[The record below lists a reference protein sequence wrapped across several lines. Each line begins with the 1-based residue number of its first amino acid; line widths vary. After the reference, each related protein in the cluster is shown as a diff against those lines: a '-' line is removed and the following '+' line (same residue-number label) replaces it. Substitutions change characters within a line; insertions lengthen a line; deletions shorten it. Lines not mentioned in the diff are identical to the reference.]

1 MKTLDEYL
9 SEVNTLDNHAMELS
23 QIRWDTL
30 AKPLGSLGELEN
42 LICRISG
49 MVGTPDVDIN
59 NKCVVVMCADNGIV
73 KEGVTQTDSS
83 VTYLVSKNM
92 SDCTSNI
99 NLMSSVA
106 NADVFVIDIGMNDK
120 VEDGLNIIDRKISY
134 GTKNFLEEPS
144 MSIEDTI
151 KAIEVGIE
159 LVETLKYK
167 GYKIIATGEMGI
179 GNTTT
184 SSAIASVLL
193 GQSVEV
199 VTGKG
204 AGLSNQ
210 GLLHKIE
217 VIKRGI
223 SLRKPDVNN
232 PLDVLSK
239 VGGLDIAGLVGI
251 FIGGA
256 IYRVPIVIDGFISS
270 VSALISY
277 RLCPQSVNFM
287 IPSHMSTEP
296 ASIMIMKELK
306 FSPIIHAN
314 MHLGEGT
321 GAVALF
327 PLLDMAM
334 KVYDSN
340 RTFENIGMEAYKKL

>member
-1 MKTLDEYL
+1 MKMLDEYL
-9 SEVNTLDNHAMELS
+9 REVNTLDTHAMELS
-23 QIRWDTL
+23 QLRWDTL
-30 AKPLGSLGELEN
+30 AKPLNSLGDLESI
-42 LICRISG
+42 ICKISG
-49 MVGTPDVDIN
+49 MVGTPEVDIS

-73 KEGVTQTDSS
+73 KENVTQTDSS
-83 VTYLVSKNM
+83 VTYLVARNM
-92 SDCTSNI
+92 SDCISNI
-99 NLMSSVA
+99 NLMASVS
-106 NADVFVIDIGMNDK
+106 NTDVFVVDIGMNVT
-120 VEDGLNIIDRKISY
+120 VEDGLNIIDRKIAY
-134 GTKNFLEEPS
+134 GTKSFLEDAS
-144 MSIEDTI
+144 MGLNDTI
-151 KAIEVGIE
+151 KAIETGIE
-159 LVETLKYK
+159 LVETLKYE

-184 SSAIASVLL
+184 SSALASVLL
-193 GQSVEV
+193 GLPVEM

-204 AGLSNQ
+204 AGLSNS
-210 GLLHKIE
+210 GLLHKID

-223 SLRKPDVNN
+223 ALRKPAKNN

-239 VGGLDIAGLVGI
+239 LGGFDIAGLVGI
-251 FIGGA
+251 FIGGS

-270 VSALISY
+270 ISALISY
-277 RLCPQSVNFM
+277 RLCPQSVDFM

-296 ASIMIMKELK
+296 ASTMIMKELK
-306 FSPIIHAN
+306 LSPIIHAN

-334 KVYDSN
+334 KVYNSN

>member
-9 SEVNTLDNHAMELS
+9 KEVNTLDTHAMELS
-23 QIRWDTL
+23 RLRWDTL

-49 MVGTPDVDIN
+49 MIGTPNVDIS

-73 KEGVTQTDSS
+73 QEGVTQTDSS

-92 SDCTSNI
+92 SDGTSNI
-99 NLMSSVA
+99 NLMSSVVGA
-106 NADVFVIDIGMNDK
+106 EVFVVDIGMNATL
-120 VEDGLNIIDRKISY
+120 EDGLNIIDRKISY
-134 GTKNFLEEPS
+134 GTKNFLKEPS
-144 MSIEDTI
+144 MSLNDTI
-151 KAIEVGIE
+151 KAIETGIE

-184 SSAIASVLL
+184 SSALASVLL
-193 GQSVEV
+193 RLPVEM

-210 GLLHKIE
+210 GLLHKVE
-217 VIKRGI
+217 VIKEGI
-223 SLRKPDVNN
+223 SLRKPDSNN

-239 VGGLDIAGLVGI
+239 LGGFDISGLVGI
-251 FIGGA
+251 FIGGS
-256 IYRVPIVIDGFISS
+256 IYRVPIVIDGLISS
-270 VSALISY
+270 ISALISY
-277 RLCPQSVNFM
+277 RLCPQSVDFM

-296 ASIMIMKELK
+296 ASTMIMKELK
-306 FSPIIHAN
+306 LSPIINAN

-321 GAVALF
+321 GAVTLF

-334 KVYDSN
+334 KVYNSN